1 MKEFDFFLF
10 GAVGIALMV
19 VATVL
24 MLVCMALDFLP
35 LPAKFSSGVSRLL
48 SICLPFIVLGLIF
61 FMLALVGIFT
71 ETAIE
76 AIKTGAYHW
85 KSCRFG
91 PCSTT
96 HIYGSTQPIR
106 FAFQTL
112 LLLGTSGYFLFL
124 IARILRDAYYEVLGK
139 FK

>member
-96 HIYGSTQPIR
+96 CCFSLKTDPP
-106 FAFQTL
+106 F
-112 LLLGTSGYFLFL
+112 S
-124 IARILRDAYYEVLGK
+124 
-139 FK
+139 FKIDPPVD